1 MFFVYNMTRFL
12 FIKGLF
18 IYLSEKFCFVCKFL
32 AVSGLYESKDEAAKR
47 EEVLHRLGEVKGEIE
62 RILF

>member
-1 MFFVYNMTRFL
+1 MEVFL
-12 FIKGLF
+12 K
-18 IYLSEKFCFVCKFL
+18 
-32 AVSGLYESKDEAAKR
+32 GLYESKDEAAKR